1 MRTYHP
7 SRAPAAQDAIAI
19 PSHSQNGP
27 APWLTSSLVVGF
39 LCLVATSA
47 HAITTYDIKVIGL
60 TGPDY
65 TGSTGWQFSWVR
77 SVNASGQVAGVS
89 SKYTN
94 AYGGFSAWIYDGSA
108 TREIG
113 LYDAVHTSSNGS
125 SSNQMNLVGALNAA
139 GQVVGYAQRY
149 SGTAIRGQ
157 SAWFYDGSSTREI
170 GLTDAG
176 HTRGDG
182 TQYNAV
188 AVYAGAGAFNA
199 AGQIAGY
206 ASRYNGLTSAGQ
218 SAWFYDGNTTQEI
231 GLIDAGHTR
240 SDGHQQ
246 NVAYNLSAA
255 GQVVGLADRYNGSSL
270 AGRNAW
276 VFNGSSTQQIGLTS
290 GIHTRG
296 DGYQYAYVRG
306 QNAAGKVAGESI
318 AYGGMTEV
326 GNSAWLY
333 NGGSTQQI
341 GLTGT
346 RHTNSSTATHYNRVI
361 ALNDAGH
368 VIGDAVQYDGA
379 VFSGRSAWVYN
390 GSSTQEIGLTD
401 AFHSQSGFQNNYA
414 SVLNADGQVA
424 GLAER
429 YLSPTGPVSGT
440 SAWVYD
446 GSSTQE
452 IGLTDATHTREDGYQ
467 NNSVNKINALG
478 QVAGSAERFAY
489 YGSLPLGMSAWLY
502 DPLTDM
508 TYNLGIPGTG
518 QTDRAESGVTFLGDD
533 GLALG
538 YYHLFDTNGYQSGT
552 RAFAFTVV
560 DGWNDLG
567 NLVDGGLNAGGW
579 EYLADAYRADGASVI
594 AGNGKLAGINGQA
607 AYLLTPVPEPET
619 WATLLAG
626 LCLVGVAVRRNRV

>member
-1 MRTYHP
+1 MSTYHSP
-7 SRAPAAQDAIAI
+7 CAPAAQDAIAI
-19 PSHSQNGP
+19 PPHNQKRP
-27 APWLTSSLVVGF
+27 APWLASSLVVGF
-39 LCLVATSA
+39 LCLAATSA
-47 HAITTYDIKVIGL
+47 HAITAYDITLIGL

-65 TGSTGWQFSWVR
+65 TSSNGWQFSWVR
-77 SVNASGQVAGVS
+77 SVNGSGQVAGIS

-94 AYGGFSAWIYDGSA
+94 VYGGFSAWIYDGST

-113 LYDAVHTSSNGS
+113 LNDAVHTSSNGS
-125 SSNQMNLVGALNAA
+125 SHNQMNLVGALNAA

-149 SGTAIRGQ
+149 SGTATRGQ
-157 SAWFYDGSSTREI
+157 SAWLYDGSSTREI

-176 HTRGDG
+176 HTRDDG

-188 AVYAGAGAFNA
+188 SVHMGAGAFNA
-199 AGQIAGY
+199 AGQAAGY
-206 ASRYNGLTSAGQ
+206 ASRYNGSTSTGQ
-218 SAWFYDGNTTQEI
+218 SAWFYDGSTTQEI

-240 SDGHQQ
+240 SDGYQQ
-246 NVAYNLSAA
+246 NVAYRLSAA
-255 GQVVGLADRYNGSSL
+255 GQVVGLADRYNGSSS
-270 AGRNAW
+270 AGRNTW
-276 VFNGSSTQQIGLTS
+276 VFNGNSTQQIGLTS
-290 GIHTRG
+290 GIYTRG
-296 DGYQYAYVRG
+296 DGYQYASIRG
-306 QNAAGKVAGESI
+306 QNAAGKVVGESI

-326 GNSAWLY
+326 GNTAWLY

-341 GLTGT
+341 GLTDT
-346 RHTNSSTATHYNRVI
+346 RHTSSSTATHYNRVI

-368 VIGDAVQYDGA
+368 VIGDAVQYDRG
-379 VFSGRSAWVYN
+379 VFSGRSAWVYTG
-390 GSSTQEIGLTD
+390 GSTHEIGLTD
-401 AFHSQSGFQNNYA
+401 PFHSQSGFQNNYA

-424 GLAER
+424 GIAER
-429 YLSPTGPVSGT
+429 YLSPTGPVSGS

-446 GSSTQE
+446 GSSTLE
-452 IGLTDATHTREDGYQ
+452 IGLTDAIHTREDGYQ

-478 QVAGSAERFAY
+478 QVAGSAERFDY

-502 DPLTDM
+502 DPLTDI

-538 YYHLFDTNGYQSGT
+538 YYHLFDANGYQSGT
-552 RAFAFTVV
+552 RVFAFTVV

-619 WATLLAG
+619 WAMLLAG
-626 LCLVGVAVRRNRV
+626 LCLVGVAARRNRV

>member
-1 MRTYHP
+1 MGTYHP
-7 SRAPAAQDAIAI
+7 SYAPAAQDAIAL
-19 PSHSQNGP
+19 PSHSQKRP
-27 APWLTSSLVVGF
+27 APWLTSSVVVGF
-39 LCLVATSA
+39 LWLAATSA
-47 HAITTYDIKVIGL
+47 HAITTYDIRVIGL
-60 TGPDY
+60 TGTDY
-65 TGSTGWQFSWVR
+65 TSSTGWQFSWVR
-77 SVNASGQVAGVS
+77 SVNGSGQVAGIS
-89 SKYTN
+89 NKYTS
-94 AYGGFSAWIYDGSA
+94 AYGGFSAWVYDGSS

-113 LYDAVHTSSNGS
+113 LYDALHTNSNGS
-125 SSNQMNLVGALNAA
+125 SHNQMNLVGALNAA

-188 AVYAGAGAFNA
+188 SVYAGAGAFNG
-199 AGQIAGY
+199 AGQVAGY
-206 ASRYNGLTSAGQ
+206 ASRYNGWTSTGQ
-218 SAWFYDGNTTQEI
+218 SAWFYDGSTTQEI

-240 SDGHQQ
+240 SDGYQQ
-246 NVAYNLSAA
+246 NVAYHLSAA
-255 GQVVGLADRYNGSSL
+255 GQVVGLADRYNGSSS

-276 VFNGSSTQQIGLTS
+276 IFNGSSTQQIGLTS
-290 GIHTRG
+290 GVHTRG

-333 NGGSTQQI
+333 SGGGTQQI

-346 RHTNSSTATHYNRVI
+346 RHTNSSTASHYNRVI
-361 ALNDAGH
+361 ALNDAGQ

-379 VFSGRSAWVYN
+379 VSSGRSAWIYN

-401 AFHSQSGFQNNYA
+401 VFHSQSGFQNNYA

-424 GLAER
+424 GVAER

-440 SAWVYD
+440 SAWIYD
-446 GSSTQE
+446 GASTQE
-452 IGLTDATHTREDGYQ
+452 IGLNDATHTREDGYQ
-467 NNSVNKINALG
+467 SNSVNKINALG

-489 YGSLPLGMSAWLY
+489 DSLPWGVSAWLY

-508 TYNLGIPGTG
+508 TYNLDIPETEPA
-518 QTDRAESGVTFLGDD
+518 DRAESGVTFLGDD

-538 YYHLFDTNGYQSGT
+538 YYRLFDANGYQAGT
-552 RAFAFTVV
+552 HAFAFTVV

-567 NLVDGGLNAGGW
+567 NLVDGGLNTAGW

-619 WATLLAG
+619 WAMLLAG
-626 LCLVGVAVRRNRV
+626 LCLVGVATRRSRV